1 VTAAELAEKL
11 ERFALG
17 PGSAWAQER
26 TGEMADAMKQAA
38 ALISAQAE
46 EIARLEEAAGEVWDE
61 AYAEGAGD
69 TAGWEKE
76 TSHAVLQ
83 WLDKN
88 GDGFD
93 IHHPDGNTTDAIIQ
107 GLYDAKRSGNLTELR
122 QAAARLRSMEEAL
135 KEAHEAINLAMTIA
149 QGRFPAT
156 ARKAPLEVLAD
167 AERKARAA
175 LAGVANGQV

>member
-1 VTAAELAEKL
+1 MTAAELAEKL
-11 ERFALG
+11 EVL
-17 PGSAWAQER
+17 
-26 TGEMADAMKQAA
+26 AD
-38 ALISAQAE
+38 
-46 EIARLEEAAGEVWDE
+46 
-61 AYAEGAGD
+61 YAERR
-69 TAGWEKE
+69 ELE
-76 TSHAVLQ
+76 INTS
-83 WLDKN
+83 
-88 GDGFD
+88 
-93 IHHPDGNTTDAIIQ
+93 PM
-107 GLYDAKRSGNLTELR
+107 R

>member
-1 VTAAELAEKL
+1 MTAAELAEKL
-11 ERFALG
+11 G
-17 PGSAWAQER
+17 AWADLLEVNSDTR
-26 TGEMADAMKQAA
+26 WTPDAC
-38 ALISAQAE
+38 
-46 EIARLEEAAGEVWDE
+46 VW
-61 AYAEGAGD
+61 
-69 TAGWEKE
+69 
-76 TSHAVLQ
+76 
-83 WLDKN
+83 
-88 GDGFD
+88 
-93 IHHPDGNTTDAIIQ
+93 I
-107 GLYDAKRSGNLTELR
+107 R